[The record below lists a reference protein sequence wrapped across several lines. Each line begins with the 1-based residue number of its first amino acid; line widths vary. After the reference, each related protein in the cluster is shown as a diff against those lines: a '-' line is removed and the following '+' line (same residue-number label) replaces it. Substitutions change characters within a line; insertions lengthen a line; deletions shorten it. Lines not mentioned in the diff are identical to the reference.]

1 MTKLW
6 GSEIFNMAHSAYT
19 IMGII
24 NLTPDSFSDG
34 GSYRDS
40 GEAFERLLRYLD
52 EGADIVDIGAE
63 STRPQAQPISST
75 EEWRRLKPLL
85 DRIANASTPI
95 PFSVDTY
102 KPATMQRLL
111 DYQPTMLNDTKSQAP
126 HKLLE
131 QLANRG
137 IAYLAMHMHGEPST
151 MQDNPL
157 QATTVMTTLLNFFK
171 QRISVLRNC
180 GFADTQIW
188 IDPGI
193 GFGKSDHATMHIFR
207 NLHQLAAIAPV
218 AVGVSRK
225 SWLGRYF
232 QIDPP
237 HARDDISSMLALALI
252 WQGARLIRTH
262 DVATLHRL
270 KRLF

>member
-1 MTKLW
+1 MLAKPTPP
-6 GSEIFNMAHSAYT
+6 YT
-19 IMGII
+19 LMGII

-34 GSYRDS
+34 GLYLDS
-40 GEAFERLLRYLD
+40 GKAYDRLLQYLD

-63 STRPQAQPISST
+63 STRPQATPISSI
-75 EEWRRLKPLL
+75 EEWQRLHPLL
-85 DRIANASTPI
+85 ERIARSPTPI

-102 KPATMQRLL
+102 KPETMQRLL
-111 DYQPTMLNDTKSQAP
+111 DYQPTLLNDTKSQAP
-126 HKLLE
+126 AALLE
-131 QLANRG
+131 KLAQRG

-151 MQDNPL
+151 MQINPL
-157 QATTVMTTLLNFFK
+157 QADNVMATLVNFFK
-171 QRISVLRNC
+171 QRTSMLRNC

-193 GFGKSDHATMHIFR
+193 GFGKSDAATMAIFR
-207 NLHQLAAIAPV
+207 HLGELTAIAPV
-218 AVGVSRK
+218 AIGVSRK
-225 SWLGRYF
+225 SWLGRNF

-237 HARDDISSMLALALI
+237 HARDDISSMLALALV

-262 DVATLHRL
+262 NVAALHKL